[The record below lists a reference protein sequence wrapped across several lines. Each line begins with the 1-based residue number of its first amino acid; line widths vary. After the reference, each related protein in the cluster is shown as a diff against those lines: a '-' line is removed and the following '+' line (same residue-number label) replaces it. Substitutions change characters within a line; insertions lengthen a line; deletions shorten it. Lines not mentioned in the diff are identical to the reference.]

1 MTLYGL
7 RTNFSL
13 GILNPHTKQP
23 FENDTPTYNPNR
35 LTANKKVVGK
45 EVKIYAQKRRAMTSS
60 AKNTPVGQK
69 NTISNYFATKST
81 SSLSVSLNNSVSQG
95 EDNTVFDEESN
106 DSGLLPNMAKSTASM
121 DYYDDDFS
129 NVDLDALFE
138 NSLGSANNNSN
149 SNHSAE
155 PQSSVNNEEE
165 VKDENS
171 DRRQDVILA
180 PATPSPKKVF
190 IVRSKYF
197 DPSTP
202 QSASKLDEST
212 DLLLKS
218 LSKSRDV
225 DQDDI
230 FDSLDEEDKIAE
242 DDDFET
248 PKNRSTE
255 RMMRDMNKPLTSTPK
270 LARNLTTQF
279 LAIDK
284 SLDNINSDGSLSP
297 MGSDDVFIDEK
308 GAKKSPFFQG
318 NQSVFSSFFNDV
330 FALLFYCWTYFI
342 DTCFIVVPFKPFS
355 SPLVKSTGRLS
366 LRTTQTIKSSSVV
379 TKVITDNDDVEEVD
393 TKITLTRSSS
403 TLSIFRTKD
412 SSGDAVAEMADNAK
426 NSAGDSSE
434 NNSEDKHNKSDE
446 NLFESASKE
455 LNTNTNNNNNNEN
468 SPDSLDDFDVKP
480 APKPKKK
487 VDPPSESSSLDS
499 DKENS
504 PVVEPK

>member
-1 MTLYGL
+1 MVMTLYGL

-81 SSLSVSLNNSVSQG
+81 GSLSVSLNNSVSQG

-171 DRRQDVILA
+171 DRRQDIILA

-230 FDSLDEEDKIAE
+230 FASLDEEDKIAE

-255 RMMRDMNKPLTSTPK
+255 RMMHDMNKPLTSTPK

-284 SLDNINSDGSLSP
+284 SLDNSNSDGSLSP
-297 MGSDDVFIDEK
+297 MGPDDVFIDEK

-318 NQSVFSSFFNDV
+318 KQSFFPFLNDV
-330 FALLFYCWTYFI
+330 FALFYCWTYFI
-342 DTCFIVVPFKPFS
+342 DTCFIVVPLKPFS

-393 TKITLTRSSS
+393 TKITLTKSSS

-412 SSGDAVAEMADNAK
+412 SSSDADAQMADNAA

-434 NNSEDKHNKSDE
+434 DNKSDE